1 MFNKKEQLWRAPE
14 LHFWIHNQVTNST
27 LNGTQ
32 KGDVYSFA
40 IIIQE
45 IFYRK
50 GVFYLDDK
58 DKLMTYDDETK
69 ENEEKT
75 ISFKG
80 LQNCIAYKNGLF
92 Y

>member
-1 MFNKKEQLWRAPE
+1 MTS
-14 LHFWIHNQVTNST
+14 QV
-27 LNGTQ
+27 LCGTQ

-58 DKLMTYDDETK
+58 DKLTGFGDENK
-69 ENEEKT
+69 DVEEINIT
-75 ISFKG
+75 FKG
-80 LQNCIAYKNGLF
+80 Q
-92 Y
+92 